1 LRRSLVA
8 PLHFAN
14 PRNVFGILLPVL
26 KRARLPPLLKQPQM
40 VGPLVVAGI
49 AQTVN
54 RVSGV
59 GLSSVFVFLELEVI
73 AQIIEFDVPVDDQ
86 ASREIVQPRH
96 PQSEVPLWVRNG
108 QFLARLPLA
117 KFGNVFPREGFAVLA
132 LKTAEEFDGS
142 PPPRALAA
150 STPVIGLRR
159 RKVQDARKFAIVF
172 MLHRAWFRLTTHAH
186 LNDANTRLQLYMQ
199 RSGAELKDCSLW
211 LRNTTAGGSGRDT
224 RLGRVRLGLSIIAAG
239 QAKVVGNEG
248 RRPRCS
254 PHRGQSSGCPQHGM
268 LPAKIKVL

>member
-1 LRRSLVA
+1 MRRSLVA

-14 PRNVFGILLPVL
+14 PRDVFGVLLPVL
-26 KRARLPPLLKQPQM
+26 ERARLPPLLKQPQM
-40 VGPLVVAGI
+40 IGPLVAAGI
-49 AQTVN
+49 AQTVD

-73 AQIIEFDVPVDDQ
+73 AQIIEFDVPVDNQ
-86 ASREIVQPRH
+86 ASREIVQSRH
-96 PQSEVPLWVRNG
+96 PQSEVPLRVRNG

-117 KFGNVFPREGFAVLA
+117 KFGNVFPRESFAVLA
-132 LKTAEEFDGS
+132 LKTSEEFDGS

-186 LNDANTRLQLYMQ
+186 LDDANTKLQHYMQ

-211 LRNTTAGGSGRDT
+211 LRNPTAGAPVGTLALAASGLASASSPRGKRKSSAMKAVD
-224 RLGRVRLGLSIIAAG
+224 RVAAPT
-239 QAKVVGNEG
+239 EG
-248 RRPRCS
+248 KALDAHSTVC
-254 PHRGQSSGCPQHGM
+254 CP
-268 LPAKIKVL
+268 PKSK